1 MGGLRTQ
8 SPHLM
13 GSFSIPWPFGKR
25 SPRGIST
32 KNQKSSNQVDE
43 EEDLDEFGVTQQL
56 RDYVKGFTINTFKD
70 YPLQDDEKGQQI
82 DGSASNVS
90 KDLTEWQ
97 ERHAML
103 VLSKV
108 KEISQLRYVLCPR
121 HLKERQFWRIYFLL
135 VKTYVSP
142 YEIRALTKVR
152 LRMLELQ
159 NETSVNKA
167 AIEVE
172 MTDTQLGSGSS
183 ITLQSDSESLADGI

>member
-1 MGGLRTQ
+1 
-8 SPHLM
+8 M

-25 SPRGIST
+25 SSRGIST
-32 KNQKSSNQVDE
+32 KNQKSPNQEEE
-43 EEDLDEFGVTQQL
+43 EEDLEEFGVTQQL
-56 RDYVKGFTINTFKD
+56 CDYVTGFTINTFKD
-70 YPLQDDEKGQQI
+70 YPLQDDDKGPQI
-82 DGSASNVS
+82 DRPASNVS
-90 KDLTEWQ
+90 QDLTEWQ

-108 KEISQLRYVLCPR
+108 KEISQLRFVLCPR
-121 HLKERQFWRIYFLL
+121 HLKEGQFWRIYFLL

-159 NETSVNKA
+159 NEKSVNKA

-172 MTDTQLGSGSS
+172 MTDTKLGSGSS
-183 ITLQSDSESLADGI
+183 ITLQRDSESLVDGI